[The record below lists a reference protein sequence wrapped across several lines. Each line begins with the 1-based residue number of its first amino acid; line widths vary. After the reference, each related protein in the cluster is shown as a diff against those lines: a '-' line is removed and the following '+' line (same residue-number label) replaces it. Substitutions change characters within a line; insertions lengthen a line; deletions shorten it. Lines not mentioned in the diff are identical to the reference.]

1 MTQCSTERKRRHHMA
16 LPHTRSDTHKTFPH
30 AVTRTTLQLD
40 DHLHDKRRR
49 LDMHR
54 PIIHDTSECHHDL
67 PVSLTV
73 NNRNIAT
80 GVAAPHTLLSTTLS
94 PHSVFQRIGIPVDR
108 NLQQHHCKQHAHQSR
123 NSTQPLT
130 EGHPHLCNKPLHT
143 RYQLLP

>member
-1 MTQCSTERKRRHHMA
+1 MA

-54 PIIHDTSECHHDL
+54 PIIHDTSECHL
-67 PVSLTV
+67 PLTV

-94 PHSVFQRIGIPVDR
+94 PHSVFQRLEYR
-108 NLQQHHCKQHAHQSR
+108 
-123 NSTQPLT
+123 
-130 EGHPHLCNKPLHT
+130 
-143 RYQLLP
+143 